1 MPRTLPKSIPPSD
14 FRRLLAQP
22 NPRYPT
28 GARNRAIMAAMYFEG
43 LRVSEVIALAPAD
56 VELESADE
64 AGWLHVRNSKGG
76 ADRDLALVPEFM
88 IPLAAWWE
96 VRPES
101 DHLFSTLDGEELSPR
116 YLHAM
121 VTRYARKAGVMVRK
135 RVTLKGPGGK
145 PVKDGSKVVKVD
157 REVPAWPHALR
168 HSFAVN
174 MVDAGA
180 ETPAIQQALGHADLS
195 TTSVYTLMRSESV
208 RAAVLAGAARGAA
221 VTSPRSQASEDM
233 ADRLLAAA
241 A

>member
-1 MPRTLPKSIPPSD
+1 MPRTLPKSITPAE
-14 FRRLLAQP
+14 FARLLAQP
-22 NPRYPT
+22 NRRYPT
-28 GARNRAIMAAMYFEG
+28 GRRNRALLAGMYFEG
-43 LRVSEVIALAPAD
+43 LRVSEVIGLAPAD
-56 VELESADE
+56 VELESPE
-64 AGWLHVRNSKGG
+64 SGGWLHVRNSKGG

-88 IPLAAWWE
+88 VPLAEWWE

-101 DHLFSTLDGEELSPR
+101 EHLFCTLEGEELSAR

-135 RVTLKGPGGK
+135 RVTLKGADGK
-145 PVKDGSKVVKVD
+145 PVKDGTKVVKVD
-157 REVPAWPHALR
+157 REVPAWPHSLR
-168 HSFAVN
+168 HSFAIN

-180 ETPAIQQALGHADLS
+180 ETPAIQQALGHADLQ
-195 TTSVYTLMRSESV
+195 TTSVYTLMRAESV

-221 VTSPRSQASEDM
+221 VGSPRSQAAEDM